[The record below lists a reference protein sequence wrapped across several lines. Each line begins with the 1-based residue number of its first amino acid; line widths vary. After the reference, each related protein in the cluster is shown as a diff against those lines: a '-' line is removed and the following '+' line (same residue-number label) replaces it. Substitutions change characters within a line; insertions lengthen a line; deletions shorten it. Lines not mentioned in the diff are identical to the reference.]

1 MWVSLTRSPAPC
13 GDNRTVSRGAKRM
26 KQLDGS
32 TRNGHRRARSL
43 RAAKAVIVG
52 ALFTASLPAPAQDA
66 LPLQSIKL
74 PPGFTIEVA
83 ARVANPRAMTWGAA
97 GTLFVGTANAG
108 TVYALTL
115 PPPGD
120 RGQPAAE
127 AVTHTIVTGLREPA
141 GVAFRDGALY
151 VSAVSRILRFDD
163 IEKRLANP
171 PAPVVVS
178 DKFPTEGHHGRK
190 FIAFGP
196 DGKLYVAVGVPCNVC
211 ELDPDRYGNIM
222 RMNRDGSGLEVYA
235 TGIRNTVGFDWDPRT
250 RELWFTDNGRDM
262 MGDDVPPDTLN
273 NVPKAGVRFGFP
285 YCHAGK
291 FPDPELGKR
300 HGCSEFRPAAQEL
313 GPHVAALGM
322 RFYTGNQFPAAYRNR
337 IFIAEHGSW
346 NRSRKIGY
354 RVTMVTL
361 DGDRA
366 IGYQPFAEGWLQ
378 GERVWGRPADVL
390 VAPDGSLLVSDDYA
404 GAIYRIRYKT

>member
-1 MWVSLTRSPAPC
+1 
-13 GDNRTVSRGAKRM
+13 M
-26 KQLDGS
+26 KPTEGPIMP
-32 TRNGHRRARSL
+32 RYRPARSL
-43 RAAKAVIVG
+43 RLASALIVAAHFAAATVP
-52 ALFTASLPAPAQDA
+52 ASAQDA

-83 ARVANPRAMTWGAA
+83 ARVANPRAMTWGTA
-97 GTLFVGTANAG
+97 GTLFVGSANAG
-108 TVYALTL
+108 TVYAITL
-115 PPPGD
+115 PPPGPQ
-120 RGQPAAE
+120 GQAAVD
-127 AVTHTIVTGLREPA
+127 AVTHTIATGLREPA

-178 DKFPTEGHHGRK
+178 ERFPTEGHHGRK

-196 DGKLYVAVGVPCNVC
+196 DGKLYVPVGVPCNVC
-211 ELDPDRYGNIM
+211 ELDPARYGNIM
-222 RMNRDGSGLEVYA
+222 RMNPDGSGLEVYA

-273 NVPKAGVRFGFP
+273 NAAKAGVRFGFP

-300 HGCSEFRPAAQEL
+300 RACSEFRSAAQDL

-322 RFYTGNQFPAAYRNR
+322 RFYTGTQFPAAYRNS

-361 DGDRA
+361 DGDKA
-366 IGYQPFAEGWLQ
+366 VSYQPFAEGWLQ
-378 GERVWGRPADVL
+378 GGERVWGRPADVL

-404 GAIYRIRYKT
+404 GAIYRIRYKA

>member
-1 MWVSLTRSPAPC
+1 MKLFGILESRRRPAKHSLET
-13 GDNRTVSRGAKRM
+13 
-26 KQLDGS
+26 
-32 TRNGHRRARSL
+32 
-43 RAAKAVIVG
+43 VIVLA
-52 ALFTASLPAPAQDA
+52 ALVASACMPSRAQDA
-66 LPLQSIKL
+66 LPLDTLKL
-74 PPGFTIEVA
+74 PPGFTIEIA

-97 GTLFVGTANAG
+97 GTLFVGSANAG
-108 TVYALTL
+108 TVYALKL
-115 PPPGD
+115 
-120 RGQPAAE
+120 PAAGEKGE
-127 AVTHTIVTGLREPA
+127 AVSHVIARGLRDPA
-141 GVAFRDGALY
+141 GIAFRDGALY

-163 IEKRLANP
+163 IETRLANP

-178 DKFPTEGHHGRK
+178 DRFPTEGHHGRK

-196 DGKLYVAVGVPCNVC
+196 DGKLYVGVGVPCNIC

-222 RMNRDGSGLEVYA
+222 RMNPDGSGLEVYA
-235 TGIRNTVGFDWDPRT
+235 RGIRNTVGFDWDPRT

-273 NVPKAGVRFGFP
+273 HAPRAGVRFGYP

-291 FPDPELGKR
+291 IPDPEFGKR
-300 HGCSEFRPAAQEL
+300 YRCNEFRPPAQDL

-322 RFYTGNQFPAAYRNR
+322 RFYNGTQFPAAYRNR

-361 DGDRA
+361 DGEKGVR
-366 IGYQPFAEGWLQ
+366 YEPFVEGWLQ
-378 GERVWGRPADVL
+378 GDRNWGRPADVL

-404 GAIYRIRYKT
+404 GAIYRIRYKL